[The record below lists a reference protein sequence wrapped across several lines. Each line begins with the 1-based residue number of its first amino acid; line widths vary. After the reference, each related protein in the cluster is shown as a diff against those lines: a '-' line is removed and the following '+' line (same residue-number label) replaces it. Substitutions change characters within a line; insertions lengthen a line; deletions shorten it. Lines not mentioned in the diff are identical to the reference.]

1 MVEELLLHGMECIMV
16 NIKTDYTRDILNKI
30 RNIQENNT
38 SEKCLLKEE
47 DEKKSD
53 AIAITDDPRFGQ
65 SVLSSQ
71 IEQFRTSVD
80 SGAQFTKP
88 GKVSESPLIY
98 LPDEGNLIF
107 SGTIPRLNNLKFQ
120 FKLRTNT
127 GEGCFV
133 WCDGLILSDENMRT
147 LYKLQGFYKN
157 WKNQWNAEGG
167 DLERMAQSMED

>member
-1 MVEELLLHGMECIMV
+1 MA
-16 NIKTDYTRDILNKI
+16 IKKDYTRDILNTI

-38 SEKCLLKEE
+38 SEKSLLKEE
-47 DEKKSD
+47 NEGKSN

-98 LPDEGNLIF
+98 LPNENNLIF

-133 WCDGLILSDENMRT
+133 WCDGLILSDENMRF
-147 LYKLQGFYKN
+147 LQKLWAFYKN
-157 WKNQWNAEGG
+157 WKNQWEMESS
-167 DLERMAQSMED
+167 DLETLNKMLEIK